1 MINEFKDTYLKKQ
14 IKIST
19 EIFDETINIITCPED
34 INDYFRHVIPV
45 DIQTQECVIVLYFD
59 RRNNVIGHHVNS
71 IGGTHYCVTDLKIMF
86 SVALSCL
93 ATSIICIHNHPSGV
107 LKPSEEDLKLFRK
120 IKKFSKL
127 ISIEC
132 LDFLIVTKD
141 GSHSCQ
147 IE

>member
-127 ISIEC
+127 INIEC